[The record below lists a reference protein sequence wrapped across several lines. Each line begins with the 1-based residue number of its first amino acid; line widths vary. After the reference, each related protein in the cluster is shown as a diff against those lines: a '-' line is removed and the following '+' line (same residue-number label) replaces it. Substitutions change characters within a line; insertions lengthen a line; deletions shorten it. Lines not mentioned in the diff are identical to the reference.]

1 MEETGDALIDT
12 TNKIAKISIEDVQ
25 SRHRKERKELQAKIQ
40 ELKKNAPK
48 SDKKKRKEVLEEI
61 AKLEANLES
70 RQADE
75 LKKAEAEINA
85 NTCDAAKSPT
95 VDNQEVLTNNLNNGG
110 GAGAG
115 VSDDKKAEE
124 TTTKQ
129 PQQRISKAQKRRDK
143 KSREARQREEEI
155 KAAAEEAVFAP
166 KAVEYRKL
174 VEKLKQRQLA
184 LHNVPSDGDCLYNA
198 VRHQLIQQGLG
209 SHNVQELRH
218 ETANYIQA
226 NKESLLPYMTNPQT
240 GDLLND
246 EEFTKYCDDV
256 RNTAAWGGQIELKA
270 LSSILKVPIEV
281 IQADGAPTIQ
291 GQDEFGGA
299 PLIITYHRHMYS
311 LGEHYNST
319 VELTGSEG
327 EQNDEN

>member
-1 MEETGDALIDT
+1 MEEATDALIDT
-12 TNKIAKISIEDVQ
+12 TTTKLGTLSIEDVQ
-25 SRHRKERKELQAKIQ
+25 SKHRKERKELQAKIQ

-61 AKLEANLES
+61 AKLEANLET
-70 RQADE
+70 RQAEE

-85 NTCDAAKSPT
+85 NTCEEKSPL
-95 VDNQEVLTNNLNNGG
+95 DNQEALTNNLNNG
-110 GAGAG
+110 AA
-115 VSDDKKAEE
+115 VSDDENGEE
-124 TTTKQ
+124 TTKQ

-143 KSREARQREEEI
+143 KSREARQREEDI

-174 VEKLKQRQLA
+174 VDKLKKRQLA
-184 LHNVPSDGDCLYNA
+184 LQNIPSDGDCLYNA
-198 VRHQLIQQGLG
+198 VRHQLIQHGLG
-209 SHNVQELRH
+209 SHNVRELRH
-218 ETANYIQA
+218 ETANYIHA
-226 NKESLLPYMTNPQT
+226 NKETLLPYMTNPQT

-246 EEFTKYCDDV
+246 EEFEKYCNDV

-281 IQADGAPTIQ
+281 IQADGSPTIQ
-291 GQDEFGGA
+291 GADEFGGS